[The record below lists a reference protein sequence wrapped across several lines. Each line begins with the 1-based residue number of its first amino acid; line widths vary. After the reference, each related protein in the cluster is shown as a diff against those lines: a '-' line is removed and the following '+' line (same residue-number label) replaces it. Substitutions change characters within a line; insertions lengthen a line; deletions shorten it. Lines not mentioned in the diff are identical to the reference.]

1 MAIEFHCPYCTATVR
16 VGDDASGKIGR
27 CPKCETRLRVPT
39 IPSPA
44 SQSGASAESGT
55 DVSINPPADA
65 NPVQLPAAD
74 PLQGQA
80 DPGLAGPPEGAVEPP
95 AETTA
100 FPDFNA
106 PKDPQT
112 LGQLPVVPVTDDPVT
127 SKYIRRRKKKRASLS
142 GLIPPI
148 LFGSVFV
155 IVGFWF
161 YMSSQP
167 SYEGLLEGER
177 LNPNQSIRLEIKGTD
192 FSIDQNVF
200 SQIVDEVRKRPSA
213 VRSNLVN
220 LQFSA
225 GSKGLEISLRP
236 GSEADLVKVPILQ
249 LEAVDQYYQNHLDT
263 LEDARLDELKAGLI
277 SLSKDWAAAP
287 EGEKNSTLPNYRNA
301 VVYNSFVKGLG
312 RICYASV
319 GNAMY
324 PCVHENS
331 EGDLYFLVPVG
342 TKEFWIKERSELPE
356 TPFFPSSFL
365 VHVQVARPQ
374 LEEAELV
381 PVENVS
387 ENDTTDE
394 EATSPTTEKPMEPM
408 EPDSD
413 PETSP
418 NMKSSGT

>member
-27 CPKCETRLRVPT
+27 CPKCDTRLRVPT

-44 SQSGASAESGT
+44 PQTAPSPETGAET
-55 DVSINPPADA
+55 PVDPPANA
-65 NPVQLPAAD
+65 NPVQLPTAD
-74 PLQGQA
+74 SLQGQA
-80 DPGLAGPPEGAVEPP
+80 DPGFAGPPEGAVESP
-95 AETTA
+95 AEEA
-100 FPDFNA
+100 LFPDLNA
-106 PKDPQT
+106 PKDPKT

-127 SKYIRRRKKKRASLS
+127 SKYIRRQKKKRASLS

-148 LFGSVFV
+148 LFGSIFV
-155 IVGFWF
+155 SVGIWF

-177 LNPNQSIRLEIKGTD
+177 LNPSQSIRLEIKGAD
-192 FSIDQNVF
+192 FSIDQKVF

-249 LEAVDQYYQNHLDT
+249 LEAVDQYYQEHLDT

-277 SLSKDWAAAP
+277 SLSEDWTNAP
-287 EGEKNSTLPNYRNA
+287 EGEKNSTLPNYRNQ

-319 GNAMY
+319 GNAIY

-381 PVENVS
+381 PVENAS
-387 ENDTTDE
+387 EE
-394 EATSPTTEKPMEPM
+394 EATGEEDSSPTSDESM

-413 PETSP
+413 AETSP